1 MQFIKVGMFLANCS
15 KESNNMNKL
24 FLLIAFFIGNTSF
37 TIQPD
42 TAAIVMAFKSVDA
55 TAIGGYFDDFIDLK
69 LLDKEEVKNMGSN
82 QATIALKIFFEE
94 NHIKGFEKGSDREI
108 GNTLYITG
116 KLTSNTKSY
125 NVTIMLKAKANKHQI
140 ITMRIN

>member
-1 MQFIKVGMFLANCS
+1 MKYI
-15 KESNNMNKL
+15 
-24 FLLIAFFIGNTSF
+24 FLLIALFVGTASF
-37 TIQPD
+37 SIQPD
-42 TAAIVMAFKSVDA
+42 TDAIVKAFKTADA
-55 TAIGGYFDDFIDLK
+55 TEIGGYFDDFIDLK
-69 LLDKEEVKNMGSN
+69 LLDKEEVKNMGRN
-82 QATIALKIFFEE
+82 QATIALKTFFDE

-125 NVTIMLKAKANKHQI
+125 NVTVMLKAKANKHQI

>member
-1 MQFIKVGMFLANCS
+1 MKNI
-15 KESNNMNKL
+15 
-24 FLLIAFFIGNTSF
+24 FLLIAVFVGTASF
-37 TIQPD
+37 SIQPD
-42 TAAIVMAFKSVDA
+42 TDAIVKAFKTADA
-55 TAIGGYFDDFIDLK
+55 TEIGGYFDDFIDLK
-69 LLDKEEVKNMGSN
+69 LLDKEEVKNMGRN
-82 QATIALKIFFEE
+82 QATIALKTFFDE

-125 NVTIMLKAKANKHQI
+125 NVTVMLKAKANKHQI

>member
-1 MQFIKVGMFLANCS
+1 MKNI
-15 KESNNMNKL
+15 
-24 FLLIAFFIGNTSF
+24 FLLIAVFVGTASF
-37 TIQPD
+37 SIQPD
-42 TAAIVMAFKSVDA
+42 TDAVVKAFKTADA
-55 TAIGGYFDDFIDLK
+55 TEIGAYFDDFIDLK
-69 LLDKEEVKNMGSN
+69 LLDKEEVKNMGRN
-82 QATIALKIFFEE
+82 QATIALKTFFED

-116 KLTSNTKSY
+116 KLTSNAKSY

>member
-1 MQFIKVGMFLANCS
+1 MKYI
-15 KESNNMNKL
+15 
-24 FLLIAFFIGNTSF
+24 FLLIALFVGTASF
-37 TIQPD
+37 SIQPD
-42 TAAIVMAFKSVDA
+42 TDAIVKAFKTADA
-55 TAIGGYFDDFIDLK
+55 TEIGGYFDDFIDLK
-69 LLDKEEVKNMGSN
+69 LLDKEEVKNMGRN
-82 QATIALKIFFEE
+82 QATIALKTFFDE

-125 NVTIMLKAKANKHQI
+125 NVTVMLKAKANKYQI